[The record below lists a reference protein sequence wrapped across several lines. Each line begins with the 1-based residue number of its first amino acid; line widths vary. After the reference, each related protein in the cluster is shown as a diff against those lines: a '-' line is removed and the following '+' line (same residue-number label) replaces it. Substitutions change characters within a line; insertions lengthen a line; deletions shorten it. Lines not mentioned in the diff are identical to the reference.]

1 VIVVSNSSCLIGL
14 SRIKM
19 LNLLK
24 ELFGKIFISQEVYK
38 DVVLKGKGRPGAKE
52 VEKAK
57 GEWIEVRGVK
67 GKLAV
72 EVLLTELDPGEAE
85 TIILASEINASLV
98 IIDEE
103 KGASVATITG
113 LKVIGTVGILI
124 LANKIGKLD
133 SLKGALDQL
142 KKNKFRI
149 SDEVYQMVLRKGRA
163 GKDERES

>member
-1 VIVVSNSSCLIGL
+1 MIVVSNSSCLIGL

-38 DVVLKGKGRPGAKE
+38 DVVIKGKGRPGAKE

-57 GEWIEVRGVK
+57 GDWIEVRSVQD
-67 GKLAV
+67 KLAM
-72 EVLLTELDPGEAE
+72 EVLLTELDIGEAE

-103 KGASVATITG
+103 KGASGVAQKYGYIS
-113 LKVIGTVGILI
+113 KRI
-124 LANKIGKLD
+124 
-133 SLKGALDQL
+133 
-142 KKNKFRI
+142 FRRYNGHI
-149 SDEVYQMVLRKGRA
+149 QFYK
-163 GKDERES
+163 

>member
-67 GKLAV
+67 GKLA
-72 EVLLTELDPGEAE
+72 
-85 TIILASEINASLV
+85 
-98 IIDEE
+98 
-103 KGASVATITG
+103 
-113 LKVIGTVGILI
+113 
-124 LANKIGKLD
+124 
-133 SLKGALDQL
+133 
-142 KKNKFRI
+142 
-149 SDEVYQMVLRKGRA
+149 
-163 GKDERES
+163 KDEGES